1 MLVKYVYLCYA
12 ELASFF
18 GRHKMKILNFGS
30 LNIDL
35 VYSLDHIVKP
45 GETIS
50 ADSMNK
56 FVGGKGLNQSI
67 ALANAGVSG
76 YHAGCVGKDG
86 SMLTDFMK
94 SAGVDLSY
102 INVVDEPTGQAI
114 IQVDKSGE
122 NCIVLFAGANHALT
136 AEYIDRVLSNFN
148 KGDYIVLQNE
158 INNLE
163 YIINRAAEKGMKI
176 FLNPAP
182 FTENIRSIGL
192 EKIYCLIVNEIEA
205 EGLSGEKGTEG
216 FKRFLSGSYPELR
229 AVITLG
235 KKGSVYLCGDS
246 VLTQTAFP
254 AKAVDTTAAGDTFVG
269 FFIAEISRGKSPEE
283 ALKTASLAS
292 SITVSRQGA
301 APSIPK
307 LSEVLDAKP

>member
-1 MLVKYVYLCYA
+1 
-12 ELASFF
+12 
-18 GRHKMKILNFGS
+18 MKILNFGS

-50 ADSMNK
+50 ASSMNK
-56 FVGGKGLNQSI
+56 FVGGKGLNQSVAI
-67 ALANAGVSG
+67 ANAGVKV

-94 SAGVDLSY
+94 SAGVDLTY

-122 NCIVLFAGANHALT
+122 NSIVLFAGANHAVSSD
-136 AEYIDRVLSNFN
+136 YIDRVLSDFGE
-148 KGDYIVLQNE
+148 GDYLVLQNE

-163 YIINRAAEKGMKI
+163 YIIDRAFNIGMKI

-182 FTENIRSIGL
+182 FTENIRAIGL

-205 EGLSGEKGTEG
+205 EGLSGEQGTEG
-216 FKRFLSGSYPELR
+216 FKRFLSENYPKLR
-229 AVITLG
+229 AVMTLG
-235 KKGSVYLCGDS
+235 KKGSVYISKDA
-246 VLTQTAFP
+246 VLTQPAFP
-254 AKAVDTTAAGDTFVG
+254 VKAVDTTAAGDTFVG
-269 FFIAEISRGKSPEE
+269 FFIAELSRGKTPEE
-283 ALKTASLAS
+283 ALHTASLAS

-307 LSEVLDAKP
+307 LSEVLSVKP